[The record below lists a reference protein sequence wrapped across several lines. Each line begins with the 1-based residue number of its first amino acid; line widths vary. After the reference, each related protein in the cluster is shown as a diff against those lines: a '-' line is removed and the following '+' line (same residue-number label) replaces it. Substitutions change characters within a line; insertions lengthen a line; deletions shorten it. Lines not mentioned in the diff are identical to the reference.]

1 MFDIF
6 KTIFKYKEK
15 ESPDKLGKYPEAA
28 HVNAM
33 PERRYLWTSRI
44 LVIISSISISLS
56 MMLASTVYLLL
67 PQRGA
72 APYLLQTNNYF
83 SQLELTQKAEK
94 TVPVQDLIT
103 EQYIEEYINLRHV
116 ISNDYDELMS
126 RWAAGSQLYWLS
138 SRMVFQSFA
147 ANDVQN
153 NILQF
158 RMRGLMRLVEVEWI
172 KPMTRGLW
180 HAQFITLDYY
190 PGEEKPVINI
200 WRAYLRVVFTDI
212 NFYNKEQRVMNPFG
226 FLVLNYS
233 LSYMGTPDE
242 PESYLN
248 TAKEARNQIYAY

>member
-1 MFDIF
+1 M
-6 KTIFKYKEK
+6 
-15 ESPDKLGKYPEAA
+15 
-28 HVNAM
+28 
-33 PERRYLWTSRI
+33 
-44 LVIISSISISLS
+44 
-56 MMLASTVYLLL
+56 
-67 PQRGA
+67 
-72 APYLLQTNNYF
+72 QTNNYF